1 VTSPNGT
8 TERAIA
14 VLDDAHLAE
23 IYRTAAESALARAEE
38 LARELG
44 R

>member
-14 VLDDAHLAE
+14 VLQDADLGALFG
-23 IYRTAAESALARAEE
+23 RATDAALVRSRE
-38 LARELG
+38 LAAG
-44 R
+44 AS